1 MGPDCPRTFKP
12 SGMIE
17 VRKRSRTQT
26 MARILQAV
34 GEVISERGV
43 NRVGINAVAERAG
56 VNKVLIYRYF
66 GGWEGLMER
75 FLHEGHFLT
84 DYNQQFLEKHPE
96 TDPSVKKQYRIN
108 YLVGLL
114 RELKVRMPAQEM
126 LKWEISN
133 PGSYLSQQLA
143 MARNES
149 FQKVLDQFFTNDKE
163 DQSAVTAILVSGIT
177 MLLLIAP
184 NQNQFMTLDLQ
195 SDEGWKRI
203 EHAIHRICDTL
214 TP

>member
-1 MGPDCPRTFKP
+1 
-12 SGMIE
+12 
-17 VRKRSRTQT
+17 

-84 DYNQQFLEKHPE
+84 DYNRQFLEKHPVV
-96 TDPSVKKQYRIN
+96 DPTIKKQTRVD

-114 RELKVRMPAQEM
+114 RELKGRMPAQEM

-143 MARNES
+143 IARNES
-149 FQKVLDQFFTNDKE
+149 FQKVLDQFFTNDRE

-203 EHAIHRICDTL
+203 EQAIHQICDTL
-214 TP
+214 TL

>member
-1 MGPDCPRTFKP
+1 
-12 SGMIE
+12 MIE

-43 NRVGINAVAERAG
+43 NRVGINAVAEKAG

-75 FLHEGHFLT
+75 FLNEGHFLT
-84 DYNQQFLEKHPE
+84 DYNKQFLEKHLTPE
-96 TDPSVKKQYRIN
+96 PEISKQTRVD
-108 YLVGLL
+108 YLIGLL
-114 RELKVRMPAQEM
+114 RELKERSPAQEM

-133 PGSYLSQQLA
+133 PGSYLTQQLA
-143 MARNES
+143 GNRNES
-149 FQKVLDQFFTNDKE
+149 FQKILDTFFANEKE
-163 DQSAVTAILVSGIT
+163 DMNAVTAILVSGIT

-184 NQNQFMTLDLQ
+184 SQNQFMNIDLQ

-203 EHAIHRICDTL
+203 EYAIHRICNTL
-214 TP
+214 Q

>member
-1 MGPDCPRTFKP
+1 
-12 SGMIE
+12 
-17 VRKRSRTQT
+17 

-43 NRVGINAVAERAG
+43 NRVGINAVAEKAG
-56 VNKVLIYRYF
+56 VNKVLIYRYY

-75 FLHEGHFLT
+75 FLHEGHFMT
-84 DYNQQFLEKHPE
+84 DYNQQFLEKHVE
-96 TDPSVKKQYRIN
+96 IDPKVKKQTRID

-133 PGSYLSQQLA
+133 PGSCLSQQLA
-143 MARNES
+143 LARNES
-149 FQKVLDQFFTNDKE
+149 FQKVLDKFFTNDKE

-184 NQNQFMTLDLQ
+184 NQNQFMNLDLQ
-195 SDEGWKRI
+195 SDEGWQRI
-203 EHAIHRICDTL
+203 ERAIHRICDTL
-214 TP
+214 AP